1 MELAI
6 PVLALGGLY
15 IMSNQEQ
22 NEDRVKEG
30 FINHGESSS
39 YPVPSTNASNSVN
52 AYSNPN
58 QATDKYFDETIV
70 EEHDREQNIQNV
82 ENVISLTGEAM
93 DVKSF
98 KHNNMVPFFGSRIKG
113 PSASDSGAESI
124 LDNLQGGGSQ
134 IMSKKEV
141 APLFAPSAN
150 MDYVAGA
157 PNNSDFFQ
165 SRVQPS
171 LRAGNVK
178 PWEEERV
185 APGLGLGYTK
195 DGSHGFNAGVTER
208 EYWQPKTVD
217 ELRVATNPKTTYTLD
232 NLEGPLKR
240 PVGNLGVMGKMEKYN
255 PDTFYNSGPERW
267 FTTTGAEKGETAR
280 GEQMLADVN
289 RPFTTRE
296 YYGGAI
302 EAAEGGYVPGKHTEP
317 KRNPLP
323 CNPLPT
329 PGAPGQSAPGN
340 NDFGRDGYAVLP
352 NNRALSNEGSL
363 GFVGGAIK
371 AALAPL
377 MDVLRPSRKED
388 VVGNICSTGYVAPTN
403 VAAPMVNPADRAQ
416 TTIREMTGGL
426 LDNNHL
432 NVENQSG
439 AAYTVSEHHLLP
451 NQRDSTSVY
460 YTGPSNE
467 NSGHASY
474 MAAHNQRNNSNKTQ
488 INRPNKGGTA
498 MMMSSQHLSIARKD
512 SDRTNNRD
520 PVKAGGHSAIPN
532 VANYGVLSG
541 GNVNEAH
548 SDNERINPDMLNAF
562 KSNPFAQPLNAWA

>member
-15 IMSNQEQ
+15 IISNQDEK
-22 NEDRVKEG
+22 EGKEG
-30 FINHGESSS
+30 FENQDQMST
-39 YPVPSTNASNSVN
+39 YPVASTNAVSSVN
-52 AYSNPN
+52 AYSSPN
-58 QATDKYFDETIV
+58 QATDKYFDETAIDLSLKESNEV
-70 EEHDREQNIQNV
+70 QD
-82 ENVISLTGEAM
+82 VISLTGEAM

-98 KHNNMVPFFGSRIKG
+98 KHNNMVPFFGSKVKG
-113 PSASDSGAESI
+113 TIPSDANDSI
-124 LDNLQGGGSQ
+124 LDNMQGNGSQ
-134 IMSKKEV
+134 IMSKRET
-141 APLFAPSAN
+141 APLFGPSAN

-171 LRAGNVK
+171 QRAANVK

-195 DGSHGFNAGVTER
+195 DGSHGFNAGITQR
-208 EYWQPKTVD
+208 DQWQPKTVD
-217 ELRVATNPKTTYTLD
+217 DLRIATNPKTTYTLD

-240 PVGNLGVMGKMEKYN
+240 PVSNMGVLGKVEKYN
-255 PDTFYNSGPERW
+255 PDTFYDNGPERW
-267 FTTTGAEKGETAR
+267 FTTTGLEKGETAR

-296 YYGGAI
+296 YYGGAT
-302 EAAEGGYVPGKHTEP
+302 ESAEGAYVRGKYTDP

-329 PGAPGQSAPGN
+329 PGAPGQSAAGN
-340 NDFGRDGYAVLP
+340 NDFGRDGYSVLP
-352 NNRALSNEGSL
+352 NNRALANEGGI

-388 VVGNICSTGYVAPTN
+388 VVGNICSTGYVAATN
-403 VAAPMVNPADRAQ
+403 VAAPVVNPADRAQ
-416 TTIREMTGGL
+416 TTVREMTGGM

-439 AAYTVSEHHLLP
+439 AAYTVSDHKLLP
-451 NQRDSTSVY
+451 NQRDTTSVY
-460 YTGPSNE
+460 YTGHSNE
-467 NSGHASY
+467 RSGHLSHISAT
-474 MAAHNQRNNSNKTQ
+474 NQRNNSNKTYV
-488 INRPNKGGTA
+488 NRPNKGGA
-498 MMMSSQHLSIARKD
+498 SMMMSSQNLSVERNDA
-512 SDRTNNRD
+512 DRANNRD
-520 PVKAGGHSAIPN
+520 MFKAGGHSAVPN
-532 VANYGVLSG
+532 VANYGTLSG
-541 GNVNEAH
+541 GSLYEDKNNTDRIH
-548 SDNERINPDMLNAF
+548 SDMVSSFKTNPY
-562 KSNPFAQPLNAWA
+562 AQPLNAWA